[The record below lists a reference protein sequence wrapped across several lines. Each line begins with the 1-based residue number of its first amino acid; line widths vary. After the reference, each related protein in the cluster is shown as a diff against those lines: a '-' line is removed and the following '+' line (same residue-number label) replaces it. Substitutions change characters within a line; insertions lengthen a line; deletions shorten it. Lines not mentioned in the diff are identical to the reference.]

1 MKFKN
6 GQEFLTQ
13 KNKVIS
19 LIGLSGV
26 GKTTIA
32 RKLPA
37 DNWFHYSADYRIWT
51 HYLSDELN
59 DYLKTLAMSHPI
71 LRDMLMKDAISV
83 EHRVHF
89 DNLLATSL
97 YMGMLGNPKLHG
109 STEADFR
116 ARMQNYSIGEIRA
129 MLDIPKFIERA
140 RNMYNYDNFLVD
152 ASGSVCEIVDP
163 SDATDPVIETLAK
176 TSIII
181 YIEATQQHREE
192 LLKRAASDPK
202 PIYYRPDFL
211 DVQIP
216 KLLQKF
222 DVKNVD
228 QIDPV
233 TVGQYM
239 YPELL
244 AHRIPRYEQITENFG
259 YKIPMTE
266 LSRVNNEREFL
277 SLIARTIDDM

>member
-1 MKFKN
+1 M
-6 GQEFLTQ
+6 TQ

-32 RKLPA
+32 RKLPS
-37 DNWFHYSADYRIWT
+37 DNWFHYCVDYRIWT

-71 LRDMLMKDAISV
+71 LRDMLMKDAISI

-97 YMGMLGNPKLHG
+97 YMGMLGNPKLQG
-109 STEADFR
+109 STEKDFR
-116 ARMQNYSIGEIRA
+116 SRMQNYSIGEIGA
-129 MLDIPKFIERA
+129 MLDIPRFIVRA
-140 RNMYNYDNFLVD
+140 RKLYDYDHFLVD

-163 SDATDPVIETLAK
+163 SNPDDPVVKTLAK
-176 TSIII
+176 NSIII
-181 YIEATQQHREE
+181 YIEATTEHRTE
-192 LLKRAASDPK
+192 LLKRAAFDPK
-202 PIYYRPDFL
+202 PIYYRQDFL
-211 DVQIP
+211 DTQIP

-222 DVKNVD
+222 GVQKVD

-233 TVGQYM
+233 EVGRYL

-244 AHRIPRYEQITENFG
+244 THRIPRYEAMAQKYG

-266 LSRVNNEREFL
+266 LSGVNNEREFL